1 MLYIYTLIPSRGEGK
16 EKANLDISICEANI
30 AEKKRKQK
38 TAYYTISFFVREKSH
53 PSNICTYLHIY
64 ISIQVSNSLYLSNY
78 LSTYTSFFL
87 YFLSLHAFRLTTI
100 RKKLFTLQNIPECHI
115 SLALIYLKLSFLPT
129 FCTCYS
135 ILGRD
140 CSVRKI

>member
-1 MLYIYTLIPSRGEGK
+1 MYIPSYRVEERERK
-16 EKANLDISICEANI
+16 KLILILVFVKQISQRKRENKKQLIIQSLFSCERNLTRPI
-30 AEKKRKQK
+30 
-38 TAYYTISFFVREKSH
+38 YV
-53 PSNICTYLHIY
+53 HIY
-64 ISIQVSNSLYLSNY
+64 ISIQVSNSLYLSNCLSNY

-129 FCTCYS
+129 FCTCYF